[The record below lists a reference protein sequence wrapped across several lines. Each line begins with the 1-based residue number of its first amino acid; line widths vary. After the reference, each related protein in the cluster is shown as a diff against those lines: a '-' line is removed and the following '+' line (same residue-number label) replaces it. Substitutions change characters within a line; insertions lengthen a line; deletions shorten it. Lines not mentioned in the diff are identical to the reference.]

1 MRRVCVE
8 LSLPPLA
15 RLRYGAVVAR
25 SWNESAMTI
34 PSLED
39 QPVTPD
45 RKPICEACGST
56 ALTFVTRERAT
67 LCVRCADSIDAY
79 RESHA
84 DDR

>member
-1 MRRVCVE
+1 
-8 LSLPPLA
+8 
-15 RLRYGAVVAR
+15 
-25 SWNESAMTI
+25 MTI